1 MMDDPDF
8 DRLMEEIFP
17 MSIPTE
23 YVESILVTLASGQEI
38 VMSGDELL
46 QPLPLA
52 DDLSWEKLV
61 HRFDKIAD
69 VQVKIDV
76 EKIKS
81 DVQDN
86 VISILGKHFE
96 ADEPVI
102 EQDSSDDSEYGT
114 YTLTQKDLEN
124 MLGPYPITYDEDNPP
139 NEDDFDLPDDFIDE
153 DGKLTDD

>member
-23 YVESILVTLASGQEI
+23 YVESILVTLASGQQI

-61 HRFDKIAD
+61 HRFDKISD

-76 EKIKS
+76 EKIKK
-81 DVQDN
+81 DVATN

-96 ADEPVI
+96 ADDPI
-102 EQDSSDDSEYGT
+102 EDNDSDYGT
-114 YTLTQKDLEN
+114 YTIRKNDLEN
-124 MLGPYPITYDEDNPP
+124 LLGPYPIAYDEDNPP
-139 NEDDFDLPDDFIDE
+139 DEDNFDMPDDFIDE
-153 DGKLTDD
+153 DSK

>member
-23 YVESILVTLASGQEI
+23 YVESILVTLASGQQI

-69 VQVKIDV
+69 VQVKINV
-76 EKIKS
+76 EKIKK
-81 DVQDN
+81 DVKNN

-96 ADEPVI
+96 ADDPI
-102 EQDSSDDSEYGT
+102 EDNDSNYGT
-114 YTLTQKDLEN
+114 YTLSKNDLED
-124 MLGPYPITYDEDNPP
+124 MLGPYPITYDENNPP
-139 NEDDFDLPDDFIDE
+139 DEDDFDLPDDFIDE
-153 DGKLTDD
+153 DNK

>member
-23 YVESILVTLASGQEI
+23 YVESILVTLASGQQI

-69 VQVKIDV
+69 VQVKINV
-76 EKIKS
+76 AKIKE
-81 DVQDN
+81 DVATN
-86 VISILGKHFE
+86 VKTILGEHFE
-96 ADEPVI
+96 DEIVEDEI
-102 EQDSSDDSEYGT
+102 QDENKD
-114 YTLTQKDLEN
+114 TLT
-124 MLGPYPITYDEDNPP
+124 DN
-139 NEDDFDLPDDFIDE
+139 D
-153 DGKLTDD
+153 

>member
-8 DRLMEEIFP
+8 NRLMEEIFP

-61 HRFDKIAD
+61 HRFDRIAD

-76 EKIKS
+76 EKIKK
-81 DVQDN
+81 DVATN

-96 ADEPVI
+96 ADDPVDHS
-102 EQDSSDDSEYGT
+102 DSNYGT
-114 YTLTQKDLEN
+114 YTIRKDDLEN
-124 MLGPYPITYDEDNPP
+124 MLGPYPITYDENNPP
-139 NEDDFDLPDDFIDE
+139 DEDDFDMPDDFIDE
-153 DGKLTDD
+153 DGK